1 MIEDIKIPKRR
12 IAVLI
17 GEKGSTKRKIERAT
31 LTRINVNSEEGD
43 VNIEGKDS
51 LKVYI
56 TKKIIRAI
64 GRGFNPDIALSL
76 LDEKNIFE
84 MIDIHEVSGKSRN
97 QEIRV
102 KSRVIGTKGR
112 ARTRLEDLTNTHI
125 SVYGKTVGIIGKV
138 EDVELARRALDKLIK
153 GSPHQK
159 VYKWIDLQRVEG
171 EI

>member
-1 MIEDIKIPKRR
+1 MIEEIKIPKKR

-17 GEKGSTKRKIERAT
+17 GERGSTKRKIEKAT
-31 LTRINVNSEEGD
+31 LTRINVNSQEGD
-43 VNIEGKDS
+43 VNIEGSDS
-51 LKVYI
+51 LNVYI
-56 TKKIIRAI
+56 TKKIIKAI

-84 MIDIHEVSGKSRN
+84 IIDIREISGKSRN
-97 QEIRV
+97 QEMRV
-102 KSRVIGTKGR
+102 KSRVIG
-112 ARTRLEDLTNTHI
+112 RTRLEDLTNTHL

-138 EDVELARRALDKLIK
+138 EDVDLARRALDKLIK

-159 VYKWIDLQRVEG
+159 VYKWVDVQRVEE

>member
-1 MIEDIKIPKRR
+1 MIEEIKIPKKR

-17 GEKGSTKRKIERAT
+17 GERGSTKRKIEKAT
-31 LTRINVNSEEGD
+31 LTRINVNSQEGD
-43 VNIEGKDS
+43 VNIEGSDS
-51 LKVYI
+51 LNVYI
-56 TKKIIRAI
+56 TKKIIKAI

-84 MIDIHEVSGKSRN
+84 IIDIREISGKSRN
-97 QEIRV
+97 QEMRV

-112 ARTRLEDLTNTHI
+112 ARTRLEDLTNTHL

-138 EDVELARRALDKLIK
+138 EDVDLARRALDKLIK

-159 VYKWIDLQRVEG
+159 VYKWVDVQRVEE